1 MYLSALD
8 LVGALDEISDKRKKE
23 LINWIYSLQ
32 VKPDD
37 EHGFSRCG
45 FFGWL
50 FKYYHDFQSRCSLI
64 LLPYVAVKAN
74 PAKCLISLRWFYL
87 SYTECFSYRLSS
99 RIS

>member
-1 MYLSALD
+1 MPTKNLLTVSEIMYLSALD

-23 LINWIYSLQ
+23 LIDWIYSLQ

-50 FKYYHDFQSRCSLI
+50 LI
-64 LLPYVAVKAN
+64 YIFMIFNVFGL
-74 PAKCLISLRWFYL
+74 
-87 SYTECFSYRLSS
+87 
-99 RIS
+99 